1 VTASPDVSTGQSR
14 ASKTVRKVRITT
26 RQVRKVVQVLS
37 LLLFLGLFIFAT
49 RANPLPGV
57 ADLFYRLDPL
67 VALAAMLAG
76 RAFISGLALA
86 GLTLLLTLVFGRAWC
101 GWICPLGTT
110 LDLVRPTRRA
120 LQGHRRLVKMKPLP
134 ERLRLVKYLLLI
146 FLFVAALLGSQTFL
160 FLDPI
165 TILTRTLAGA
175 VWPALGYA
183 VSQVEAFLY
192 NFAPLWGV
200 LDAVHAGVVYP
211 LFQDLRPV
219 YSLAI
224 PLFFFFAG
232 IVSLNW
238 LAERFWCRYL
248 CPLGGLLGL
257 ISRFSLFH
265 REVDADCNN
274 CAACSR
280 HCPTGTIDPER
291 GFASDPAECTV
302 CFDCTDACRKG
313 GSSFRWQVLNRK
325 QAPRRDNTPSR
336 REYDPSRR
344 EALGAL
350 GLAVGWAALAGGE
363 PIGKRQPAAMIRP
376 PGARQVDFS
385 ALCSRCNLCVRVC
398 PTKGLQPSWLEGG
411 WQNVL
416 TPRLEPRLGPC
427 SFDCA
432 ACGTV
437 CPTGAILPL
446 SLEEKRQVSIGLARV
461 DTNRCLPWAYA
472 TDCIVCEEA
481 CPLGEK
487 AIQLEEAVVTD
498 ARGEQVTV
506 KRPYVVKERCIGCGI
521 CEFQCPMGGD
531 AAVRVF
537 AYTEA

>member
-1 VTASPDVSTGQSR
+1 VKPKAGVPTGENQAR
-14 ASKTVRKVRITT
+14 KKVQGKRVRVRITT
-26 RQVRKVVQVLS
+26 RQVRKVMQILS

-67 VALAAMLAG
+67 VALTAMLAG

-110 LDLVRPTRRA
+110 LDLVRPSRK
-120 LQGHRRLVKMKPLP
+120 LSKIKPLP
-134 ERLRLVKYLLLI
+134 ERLRLIKYLLLI
-146 FLFVAALLGSQTFL
+146 FLVVAALLGSQTFL

-192 NFAPLWGV
+192 NFQPLWGV
-200 LDAVHAGVVYP
+200 LDAIHAGVVYP

-257 ISRFSLFH
+257 ISRFSLFR
-265 REVDADCNN
+265 REVDADCTS
-274 CAACSR
+274 CAVCSR
-280 HCPTGTIDPER
+280 HCPTGTIDPQR

-302 CFDCTDACRKG
+302 CFDCTDACRQD
-313 GSSFRWQVLNRK
+313 GSAFRWKIPNLK
-325 QAPRRDNTPSR
+325 QENRRDHG
-336 REYDPSRR
+336 EYDPSRR

-350 GLAVGWAALAGGE
+350 GLAVGWAALAGVE
-363 PIGKRQPAAMIRP
+363 PIGKRSPANLIRP
-376 PGARQVDFS
+376 PGANPAAFS

-411 WQNVL
+411 WQNAL

-437 CPTGAILPL
+437 CPTGAIPNL
-446 SLEEKRQVSIGLARV
+446 SLEEKRQAPIGLARV

-487 AIQLEEAVVTD
+487 AIQLEEAEVTN
-498 ARGEQVTV
+498 ARGEQVTI

-521 CEFQCPMGGD
+521 CEFQCPMDGD

-537 AYTEA
+537 G